1 MTTPILQ
8 LENLTMTFGG
18 LVAVKDLSLA
28 LKPGTIHALIG
39 PNGAGKSTVF
49 NCISRLYRPSA
60 GRIFLA
66 GEDITDLPAHAMARR
81 GVARSFQN
89 LELFNELTVLENV
102 MLGAH
107 AVRDV
112 SLLARLSPFASGARE
127 QAEALL
133 EQTGLADL
141 RHVRANSL
149 DFGRQKMLEVARALA
164 ASPRLLL
171 LDEPAAGLRAREI
184 ARLDRML
191 TELAAKGLTIL
202 LVEHVMQLVMAVSD
216 HITVLSYGQK
226 IAEGKP
232 AEIRANPQ
240 VIEAYLGTREHVDA

>member
-1 MTTPILQ
+1 MSAPMLR
-8 LENLTMTFGG
+8 LDGLVKRFGG
-18 LVAVKDLSLA
+18 LVAVSGLSLTVEE
-28 LKPGTIHALIG
+28 GTIHALIG

-49 NCISRLYRPSA
+49 NCISRLYRPSE

-66 GEDITDLPAHAMARR
+66 GEDITELPAHAMAGR

-107 AVRDV
+107 AAHDT
-112 SLLARLSPFASGARE
+112 SWLARLSPFSRPARE
-127 QAEALL
+127 RAEALI

-141 RHVRANSL
+141 RHARANSL

-164 ASPRLLL
+164 GSPRLLL

-191 TELAAKGLTIL
+191 TDLAAKGLTIL
-202 LVEHVMQLVMAVSD
+202 LVEHVMQLVMAVSN
-216 HITVLSYGQK
+216 HITVLSFGQK
-226 IAEGKP
+226 IAEGTP
-232 AEIRANPQ
+232 AEIRANPK
-240 VIEAYLGTREHVDA
+240 VIEAYLGTREHAHG

>member
-1 MTTPILQ
+1 MSVAMLR
-8 LENLTMTFGG
+8 LEALRMQFGG
-18 LVAVKDLSLA
+18 LIAVNDLSMTVET
-28 LKPGTIHALIG
+28 GTIHALIG

-49 NCISRLYRPSA
+49 NCVSRLYRPTS

-66 GEDITDLPAHAMARR
+66 GEDITDAPAHAMAGR

-89 LELFNELTVLENV
+89 LELFNELTVLETV

-107 AVRDV
+107 AVRDT
-112 SLLARLSPFASGARE
+112 SALARLSPFAKGARE
-127 QAEALL
+127 VAEAML
-133 EQTGLADL
+133 EKVGLADL
-141 RHVRANSL
+141 RKATANSL

-164 ASPRLLL
+164 GSPRLLL
-171 LDEPAAGLRAREI
+171 LDEPAAGLRSKEI

-191 TELAAKGLTIL
+191 TDLAAEGLTIL

-216 HITVLSYGQK
+216 HITVLSFGQK

-232 AEIRANPQ
+232 ADIRADRQ
-240 VIEAYLGTREHVDA
+240 VIEAYLGTRDQAHG

>member
-1 MTTPILQ
+1 MSIAMLR
-8 LENLTMTFGG
+8 LEKLTMQFGG

-28 LKPGTIHALIG
+28 VEPGTIHALIG

-49 NCISRLYRPSA
+49 NCISRLYQPTS
-60 GRIFLA
+60 GQIFLDGA
-66 GEDITDLPAHAMARR
+66 DITHAPAHAMAAR

-107 AVRDV
+107 AVCDT
-112 SLLARLSPFASGARE
+112 SFLARLSPFARGARE
-127 QAEALL
+127 RAEGLI
-133 EQTGLADL
+133 EQVGLADL
-141 RHVRANSL
+141 RHARANSL

-164 ASPRLLL
+164 GSPRLLL
-171 LDEPAAGLRAREI
+171 LDEPAAGLRAKEI
-184 ARLDRML
+184 ARLDHML
-191 TELAAKGLTIL
+191 TDLAARGLTIL

-216 HITVLSYGQK
+216 RITVLSFGQK

-232 AEIRANPQ
+232 AEIRSDRQ
-240 VIEAYLGTREHVDA
+240 VIEAYLGTREQAHG

>member
-1 MTTPILQ
+1 MSTTMLQ
-8 LENLTMTFGG
+8 LDQLTMRFGG
-18 LVAVKDLSLA
+18 LVAINKLSLSVET
-28 LKPGTIHALIG
+28 GTIHALIG

-49 NCISRLYRPSA
+49 NCISRLYDPSE
-60 GRIFLA
+60 GRIFVG
-66 GEDITDLPAHAMARR
+66 GEEVTKQPAHAMAKR

-89 LELFNELTVLENV
+89 LELFNELTALENV

-107 AVRDV
+107 AVRDT
-112 SLLARLSPFASGARE
+112 SLLARLSPFSRGARE
-127 QAEALL
+127 QAEMLL
-133 EQTGLADL
+133 EQAGLADF
-141 RHVRANSL
+141 RHARANSL

-164 ASPRLLL
+164 GSPRLLL

-191 TELAAKGLTIL
+191 TDLAAKGLTIL

-216 HITVLSYGQK
+216 HITVLSFGQK

-240 VIEAYLGTREHVDA
+240 VIEAYLGTREQAHG